1 MVSKTITVTKEAY
14 TALSRHK
21 RRQESF
27 SELALRLTA
36 GHGRLKDCWGLWKLS
51 DKEVEVFADIKR
63 AWAESDEE
71 MKKKVAR

>member
-1 MVSKTITVTKEAY
+1 MVSKTITVTREAY
-14 TALSRHK
+14 DALYRHK

-51 DKEVEVFADIKR
+51 EKELEVFDGIKK
-63 AWAESDEE
+63 AWDASDEE